1 MMMKI
6 RGLFRMTE
14 SNNEKGLLTKKDL
27 NNMAWRSFF
36 LQSSFSFE
44 RMQAGGWEYILMPA
58 LRKIYK
64 NNPEKL
70 KSALKD
76 HLEFFNINPF
86 VVTPVAGVIAAM
98 EEKGEDREAIRGV
111 KYALMGPFA
120 GIGDAL
126 IWLTIFPICQGL
138 GASLAIQGNFAGPI
152 LSLVL
157 FNVLHFVLQFGGIG
171 YGYRKGLSA
180 LSKLRTGTKQLSKLA
195 SIVGLTV
202 LGALIASYVS
212 MSTPLVINAGK
223 VSIKLQE
230 DVLDKIMPNMIP
242 LAFTFLVYWLLKKGL
257 KPSYI
262 FGIII
267 VFGIVTKYF
276 GIF

>member
-1 MMMKI
+1 M
-6 RGLFRMTE
+6 E
-14 SNNEKGLLTKKDL
+14 SNATEKMLTKKDL
-27 NNMAWRSFF
+27 RNMAFRSFF
-36 LQSSFSFE
+36 LQASFSFE
-44 RMQAGGWEYILMPA
+44 RMQAGGWEYMLLPA
-58 LRKIYK
+58 LKKIYK
-64 NNPEKL
+64 NDPDKL
-70 KSALKD
+70 KAALKD

-86 VVTPVAGVIAAM
+86 VVTPVAGIIAAM

-111 KYALMGPFA
+111 KYALMGPMA
-120 GIGDAL
+120 GIGDAI

-138 GASLAIQGNFAGPI
+138 GASLAMQGNFAGPI

-171 YGYRKGLSA
+171 YGYNTGLSA
-180 LSKLRTGTKQLSKLA
+180 MSKLKTGTKQLSKLA

-212 MSTPLVINAGK
+212 MSTPLVIYAGK
-223 VSIKLQE
+223 VSIKLQA

-242 LAFTFLVYWLLKKGL
+242 LAFTFFIYWLLKKGF
-257 KPSYI
+257 KPTYL
-262 FGIII
+262 FGMII
-267 VFGIVTKYF
+267 VFGIVTKAL